1 MGDIEEPVT
10 DEPSDSTQTVG
21 ETYYN
26 SMTKSQLQQLLTDLE
41 IEWKTSMTKSE
52 LITLIEGSG

>member
-1 MGDIEEPVT
+1 MGDVEEPVT

>member
-1 MGDIEEPVT
+1 MSEQPID
-10 DEPSDSTQTVG
+10 
-21 ETYYN
+21 YN